1 MYHPVA
7 LFQFALPNFPANFA
21 GFLGSLVEILSEYT
35 QKRLMSPHLCWA
47 SDISRPFIF
56 GQASVAFVYSDLEGG
71 HEGVAVT
78 YASDAAN
85 LRVE

>member
-1 MYHPVA
+1 
-7 LFQFALPNFPANFA
+7 
-21 GFLGSLVEILSEYT
+21 
-35 QKRLMSPHLCWA
+35 MSPHLCWA